1 MQERTKRRLQKEL
14 ETTRSKRRRASIEK
28 KLGWS
33 RVEVAPE
40 LVVEKAKPAVKK
52 KTAKKAVKKD

>member
-40 LVVEKAKPAVKK
+40 PVVKAKPAVKK
-52 KTAKKAVKKD
+52 KTAKKAAKKD

>member
-52 KTAKKAVKKD
+52 KPMKKSKGY